1 MAPCDTSGSGAE
13 MPSDTNDLLV
23 SHGPLPESTSLF
35 MGFVFMLTA
44 SSDNDRK
51 SNQTTSDGEEGEKRG
66 FSSQLEL
73 DLLFQAVDSL
83 PDSRP
88 VSFSSLEY
96 VPTAPYNK
104 QYTERQLEA
113 GGGMILPEFNE
124 EQVRPHFVACSSQN
138 YFCST

>member
-13 MPSDTNDLLV
+13 LPSDPNNLLV
-23 SHGPLPESTSLF
+23 THGPLPESTSLF

-73 DLLFQAVDSL
+73 YLLFQAIKFFRLSGFLLAV
-83 PDSRP
+83 RIRAN
-88 VSFSSLEY
+88 SS
-96 VPTAPYNK
+96 
-104 QYTERQLEA
+104 
-113 GGGMILPEFNE
+113 I
-124 EQVRPHFVACSSQN
+124 
-138 YFCST
+138 